1 MEELFKR
8 ALDLFPR
15 YIGDLLSLLSGPK
28 RFVAHRVRSGTPL
41 ESASIFLAISVAINF
56 LLKLPFSDESPAY
69 EILRTAAFS
78 LVVWT
83 MAGVVIWL
91 AWRAVGGAGPIDRT
105 LAIAFYLFGVLEYV
119 MSVTALAIAGA
130 MKTIDPPLYDAFV
143 QAFRDGRLLQYVVE
157 RQLLERT
164 SMQVS
169 LGLMTVGGV
178 AALVWIVAGWG
189 AFRAT
194 HKLGEGRSALAFAVA
209 GVLWL
214 PLWALTGVIANG
226 MAP

>member
-169 LGLMTVGGV
+169 LGLMRSAASPRWSGLSQVGGHSERPTSWAKADRRSRSRSPV
-178 AALVWIVAGWG
+178 SCGCR
-189 AFRAT
+189 F
-194 HKLGEGRSALAFAVA
+194 GR
-209 GVLWL
+209 
-214 PLWALTGVIANG
+214 
-226 MAP
+226 